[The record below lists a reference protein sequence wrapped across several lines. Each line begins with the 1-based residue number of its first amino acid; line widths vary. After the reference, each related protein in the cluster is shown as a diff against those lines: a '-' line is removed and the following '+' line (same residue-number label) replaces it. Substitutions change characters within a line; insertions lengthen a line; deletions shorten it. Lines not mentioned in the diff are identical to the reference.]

1 MIHAETKLPTPEP
14 ADGRPVASGD
24 EWLGKNA
31 GTRRR
36 LWERLNPRHRREL
49 HVLARAL
56 AMRQAKERMPEN
68 IRLQLLAALNELERL
83 SRRIEQ
89 LLVLLTKP
97 TPPRR

>member
-1 MIHAETKLPTPEP
+1 MIHTEGKPPSPEP
-14 ADGRPVASGD
+14 AEGRPVASGD
-24 EWLGKNA
+24 EWLGKNS

-56 AMRQAKERMPEN
+56 AMRQAKEHIPEN
-68 IRLQLLAALNELERL
+68 IRQQLLAALDELERL
-83 SRRIEQ
+83 SRRIGQ

>member
-1 MIHAETKLPTPEP
+1 MIHAEIKPPSPEP
-14 ADGRPVASGD
+14 TEGRPVASGD
-24 EWLGKNA
+24 EWLGKNS

-49 HVLARAL
+49 RVLARAL
-56 AMRQAKERMPEN
+56 AMSQTKERIPGS
-68 IRLQLLAALNELERL
+68 IRQQLLSTLGELERL

-97 TPPRR
+97 TPPRS